1 VKDFMQIENAVV
13 EVLVDI
19 LNTNHSQDYTYEGF
33 INDSVEIYAF
43 SKFDPSEKYSIIR
56 IGVQKQFKQIY
67 IPNILT
73 PPLLMHQGVGK
84 KLIRIMFEL
93 GEIYGYDVFVVHLTD
108 GFKER
113 LLKRG
118 ALPTDQFDTLQI
130 VETTRLV

>member
-1 VKDFMQIENAVV
+1 MQIEKAIV
-13 EVLVDI
+13 EVLVDV
-19 LNTNHSQDYTYEGF
+19 LTNNHSADYTYEGF
-33 INDSVEIYAF
+33 IKGIVEIYAF
-43 SKFDPSEKYSIIR
+43 SKSNPSEKYSIIR
-56 IGVQKQFKQIY
+56 IGVQKEFQQIY

-93 GEIYGYDVFVVHLTD
+93 GQIYAYDVFVVHLTES
-108 GFKER
+108 FKER

-118 ALPTDQFDTLQI
+118 ALSTDQFDTLQI